1 MISALDN
8 HLLRAYLDGEMDE
21 AAAEAFEIL
30 MIERPELA
38 ELVDADTALHL
49 GLAKVPAQVSAATPA
64 QVSAAMPA
72 QAPVATPAQEPAT
85 PAGAPVVA
93 LPAPSARR
101 PVIAW
106 APLLAAASI
115 ALAVGVVAGRV
126 WAPMPGAL
134 VPTTLLSVDRM
145 RSSVNAVPVLRLPA
159 GGQVVLSVPVAAD
172 PGCVPRV
179 RIRQGADALEAQVA
193 PDELGFV
200 NLSLAAARLA
210 PGKAEVMVDC
220 GSRPRVV
227 YPVEFVR

>member
-49 GLAKVPAQVSAATPA
+49 GLAKVPAQVSAA
-64 QVSAAMPA
+64 MPA
-72 QAPVATPAQEPAT
+72 PAPVATSAPEPAT
-85 PAGAPVVA
+85 PVGAPIVA
-93 LPAPSARR
+93 LPAPAARR
-101 PVIAW
+101 PALAW

-115 ALAVGVVAGRV
+115 ALAVGVVAGRF
-126 WAPMPGAL
+126 WAPMPGTL

-172 PGCVPRV
+172 PGCVPLV
-179 RIRQGADALEAQVA
+179 RIRQGADALEAQVS

>member
-49 GLAKVPAQVSAATPA
+49 GLARVPA

-72 QAPVATPAQEPAT
+72 PAPVATSAPEQA
-85 PAGAPVVA
+85 APVVA
-93 LPAPSARR
+93 LPAPAARR
-101 PVIAW
+101 PTIAW

-115 ALAVGVVAGRV
+115 ALAVGVVAGRL

-145 RSSVNAVPVLRLPA
+145 RSSVNAVPVLHLPA

-172 PGCVPRV
+172 PGCVPLV